1 MADVLTPEHL
11 DALRAEY
18 NQIERIDPC
27 QPSYYR
33 LCEIL
38 DRASPEMLK
47 QVAEADI
54 KFISLMATNRLNR
67 K

>member
-1 MADVLTPEHL
+1 MANSLTPENL
-11 DALRAEY
+11 DALREEY
-18 NQIERIDPC
+18 RKIDRIDPC
-27 QPSYYR
+27 QPSYYK

-38 DRASPEMLK
+38 DRASPAMLK

-54 KFISLMATNRLNR
+54 RFISLMAKNRLNR